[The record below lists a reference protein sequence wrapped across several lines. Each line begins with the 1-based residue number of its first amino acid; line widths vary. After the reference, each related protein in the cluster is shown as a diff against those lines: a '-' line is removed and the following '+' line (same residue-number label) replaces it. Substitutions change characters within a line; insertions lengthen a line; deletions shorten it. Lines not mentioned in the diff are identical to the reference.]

1 MALFAGEA
9 FAGDLSAAPY
19 VKSEPVTPLYDWTGF
34 YLGGHIGLAAG
45 RSNWT
50 LEPLGGGV
58 PAAGS
63 FGLYRSPNA
72 FTDGGSFFEG
82 VQAGYNL
89 VLRNRMVLGI
99 EADGSFPT
107 FPDPPGLPL
116 GGLSTFA

>member
-1 MALFAGEA
+1 MRVSCAAAMALFAGES

-19 VKSEPVTPLYDWTGF
+19 VKAEPLGYDWTGF
-34 YLGGHIGLAAG
+34 YIGGHIGLAAG
-45 RSNWT
+45 HSNWT

-72 FTDGGSFFEG
+72 FTEGGSYFEG

-89 VLRNRMVLGI
+89 MLRNRVLLGI
-99 EADGSFPT
+99 
-107 FPDPPGLPL
+107 
-116 GGLSTFA
+116 